1 MPQAEAIDRVLETI
15 GELPAMPG
23 TVAEILEVTSNPDVE
38 MSDVCR
44 VVEQDPAMAAK
55 ILKVSNS
62 SYYGMKQFVG
72 TIKLALVILGVRE
85 VRNIVLGVSVFDTM
99 KDENVPV
106 KVVQELWN
114 NSLVIAALSK
124 KMTGELKL
132 GMQGEEF
139 IGGLLADIGKMIM
152 FRELKAP
159 YADVYRKCSENP
171 RELLD
176 REFESFGY
184 THADA
189 ATALA
194 IKWSLP
200 QKLGDALWT
209 QYPHPERPLA
219 EASDDKLAAVIRVA
233 RCAASEDFSSEAPLY
248 CTTDGEAWSV
258 LDMAKNPIPTDKRRE
273 TLAGYLAEIK
283 NAPQLAL

>member
-1 MPQAEAIDRVLETI
+1 MPQAEAIERILDSI

-23 TVAEILEVTSNPDVE
+23 TVAEVLEVTSNPDVE

-62 SYYGMKQFVG
+62 SYYGMKQFVA

-85 VRNIVLGVSVFDTM
+85 VRNIVLGISVFDTM

-106 KVVQELWN
+106 KVVQDIWT
-114 NSLVIAALSK
+114 NSLAVAALSK
-124 KMTGELKL
+124 KLTGHLNL

-139 IGGLLADIGKMIM
+139 ITGLLSDIGKMIM
-152 FRELKAP
+152 FRELKGE
-159 YADVYRKCSENP
+159 YAEVYRKHKGDP
-171 RELLD
+171 FQLL
-176 REFESFGY
+176 EVEMAEFGY

-194 IKWSLP
+194 AKWSLP
-200 QKLGDALWT
+200 HRLADALWT
-209 QYPHPERPLA
+209 QYANPDRPLA
-219 EASDDKLAAVIRVA
+219 EASDDKLAAVLRVA
-233 RCAASEDFSSEAPLY
+233 RMAIFEDFASSAPLR
-248 CTTDGEAWSV
+248 CTTDGEAWVV
-258 LDMAKNPIPTDKRRE
+258 LDMAKNPIPADRRRE
-273 TLAGYLAEIK
+273 VLAEFLAEVK
-283 NAPQLAL
+283 NSPQLAL

>member
-1 MPQAEAIDRVLETI
+1 MPQAEAIERILDTI

-23 TVAEILEVTSNPDVE
+23 TVAEVLEVTSNPDVE
-38 MSDVCR
+38 MSDVSH

-85 VRNIVLGVSVFDTM
+85 VRNIVLGISVFDTM

-106 KVVQELWN
+106 KVVQEIWN
-114 NSLVIAALSK
+114 NSLTIAALSK
-124 KMTGELKL
+124 KLTGHLSL

-139 IGGLLADIGKMIM
+139 ITGLLSDIGKMIM
-152 FRELKAP
+152 FRELKGE
-159 YADVYRKCSENP
+159 YAEVYRSYNGNPKRMLEEEMSE
-171 RELLD
+171 
-176 REFESFGY
+176 FGY

-194 IKWSLP
+194 AKWSLP
-200 QKLGDALWT
+200 HRLADALWT
-209 QYPHPERPLA
+209 QYAHPERPLA
-219 EASDDKLAAVIRVA
+219 EASDDKLAAVIRIA
-233 RCAASEDFSSEAPLY
+233 RTAVGEDFSSSAPLM
-248 CTTDGEAWSV
+248 CTTDAEAWAI
-258 LDMAKNPIPTDKRRE
+258 LDLAKNPILPDKRRD
-273 TLAGYLAEIK
+273 TLSDYIAEVK
-283 NAPQLAL
+283 NAPQLSI